1 MQVNGKT
8 VDTPST
14 LARVIAGFAPGAKVD
29 VQLLRDGKK
38 KAVVI
43 DLTERKAEAAAT
55 AKKPK
60 AMLGLTLES
69 LTPDLRE
76 RYKLKPEDKGIVVI
90 AVEPGSP
97 AEAQGLQ
104 EGDLIREINKQAVEE
119 VDAFAA
125 LLEKADKK
133 QSILLR
139 VLREARAFF
148 VVIEPREKPEK

>member
-14 LARVIAGFAPGAKVD
+14 LARVIAGFAPGAKVE

-38 KAVVI
+38 KPVVI
-43 DLTERKAEAAAT
+43 DLTERKTETAAT

-60 AMLGLTLES
+60 KALGLTLES

-76 RYKLKPEDKGIVVI
+76 RYKLKEEDKGLVVT

-97 AEAQGLQ
+97 GESQGLQ
-104 EGDLIREINKQAVEE
+104 EGDLIREVNKQAVEE
-119 VDAFAA
+119 VDAFVA
-125 LLEKADKK
+125 LLEKLDKK

-139 VLREARAFF
+139 VLREGRAFF
-148 VVIEPREKPEK
+148 VVIESREKPEK